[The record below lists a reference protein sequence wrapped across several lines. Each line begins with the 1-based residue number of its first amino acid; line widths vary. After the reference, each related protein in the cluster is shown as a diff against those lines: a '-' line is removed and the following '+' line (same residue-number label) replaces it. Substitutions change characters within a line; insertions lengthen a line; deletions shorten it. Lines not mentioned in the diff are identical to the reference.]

1 MTKIVSGC
9 DEETLDAVASVYQL
23 AAPSLFRASSIK
35 MAEAAKLMENAQ
47 RDVYEDKLGYVP
59 SVYVLMHANTGR
71 FGNNREVSDT
81 TERWICDLFAMNF
94 NREGYCFNQRNSSI
108 YDLTRIKYD
117 INQPITFEKGEKRHQ
132 EDWENTKGAAEI
144 KEEKYILTTLPEGEV
159 LSRLNSKK
167 NFRDARELYR
177 EKIAV
182 ILGQKIPSKEEMKRE
197 AEVTENE
204 AFARYADS
212 PAEAKEYL
220 ARAEYRKQHP
230 AASVEDGAEPDTE
243 MTSFHERSSHDIDI
257 AFKDDALTVTVDGK
271 PAVEDL
277 PLGNTQRGGILLGAD
292 WKSDA
297 WSQRNLADDV
307 YDGVFDK
314 FTVLSN
320 PGKDEKDEKVLF
332 TMQYTGLEHYE
343 HRAKEIWEAILK

>member
-1 MTKIVSGC
+1 
-9 DEETLDAVASVYQL
+9 
-23 AAPSLFRASSIK
+23 
-35 MAEAAKLMENAQ
+35 
-47 RDVYEDKLGYVP
+47 
-59 SVYVLMHANTGR
+59 
-71 FGNNREVSDT
+71 
-81 TERWICDLFAMNF
+81 
-94 NREGYCFNQRNSSI
+94 
-108 YDLTRIKYD
+108 
-117 INQPITFEKGEKRHQ
+117 
-132 EDWENTKGAAEI
+132 
-144 KEEKYILTTLPEGEV
+144 
-159 LSRLNSKK
+159 
-167 NFRDARELYR
+167 
-177 EKIAV
+177 
-182 ILGQKIPSKEEMKRE
+182 
-197 AEVTENE
+197 
-204 AFARYADS
+204 
-212 PAEAKEYL
+212 
-220 ARAEYRKQHP
+220 
-230 AASVEDGAEPDTE
+230 

-343 HRAKEIWEAILK
+343 HRAKAKKSGRPF

>member
-1 MTKIVSGC
+1 M
-9 DEETLDAVASVYQL
+9 
-23 AAPSLFRASSIK
+23 
-35 MAEAAKLMENAQ
+35 
-47 RDVYEDKLGYVP
+47 
-59 SVYVLMHANTGR
+59 
-71 FGNNREVSDT
+71 
-81 TERWICDLFAMNF
+81 
-94 NREGYCFNQRNSSI
+94 
-108 YDLTRIKYD
+108 
-117 INQPITFEKGEKRHQ
+117 
-132 EDWENTKGAAEI
+132 
-144 KEEKYILTTLPEGEV
+144 
-159 LSRLNSKK
+159 
-167 NFRDARELYR
+167 
-177 EKIAV
+177 

-204 AFARYADS
+204 AFARSADS

-220 ARAEYRKQHP
+220 ARAEYRKQQP

-277 PLGNTQRGGILLGAD
+277 SLGNTQRGGILLGAD

-307 YDGVFDK
+307 YDGVFEK

-320 PGKDEKDEKVLF
+320 PGKDYKDVHRHLA
-332 TMQYTGLEHYE
+332 GLSAFAAYQRKSGRPLPATKAIRRRNGALCPR
-343 HRAKEIWEAILK
+343 RALR